1 MTRFAGPARATR
13 RTIRATTRVAPTEG
27 RWEATMHRRAFL
39 KTAAALAAS
48 GLAAPAIS
56 QRAAAR
62 TLRFVPQ
69 ADLASFDPIW
79 NTQYVVRNGA
89 ALIWDMLYG
98 VDENLQSRR
107 QMGEAED
114 ATADGLTWTFR
125 LRPALTFHDGEP
137 VLARDVVASIARW
150 EARDNMGLML
160 RGIENELVAVDD
172 RTFRWRLKKPFA
184 KMLVA
189 LGKIGTPSCFIM
201 PARIAATDPF
211 KPINDYVGSGPM
223 KLVRNEW
230 VPGAR
235 AVFEK
240 FSAYV
245 PRQEPAS
252 WTAGGKEMLLERIE
266 WITMPDPA
274 TAAAA
279 LQSGEVDWWE
289 TPLADLAPLLRK
301 NRSVAVDIKDPLGNI
316 GSFRMN
322 HLYPPFNDVRA
333 RRAILMALSQE
344 DYMRALVGD
353 DPALWKPVPGFFTPG
368 TALYTE
374 EGGDILKGPRNLD
387 AAKKLLAQS
396 GYASEPVSCIV
407 AQDQPITKTQGDV
420 TADLL
425 KRLGMNVDFVATDW
439 GTVGARRAV
448 KTPPGQG
455 GWHVFHTWHSGA
467 DCVNPAVAIGVRAS
481 GDKAWF
487 GWPDAPEVEA
497 QVAAWYE
504 ATTLE
509 EEKSAIRRLNK
520 AALEAVVYAPTGFFL
535 EYQAWRRNVSGIVKG
550 PLPFFWGVGK
560 AV

>member
-1 MTRFAGPARATR
+1 MD
-13 RTIRATTRVAPTEG
+13 
-27 RWEATMHRRAFL
+27 RRAFL
-39 KTAAALAAS
+39 KATAALAAG
-48 GLAAPAIS
+48 GLATPAIS

-69 ADLASFDPIW
+69 ADLANFDPIW

-98 VDENLQSRR
+98 VDDQLRPQR
-107 QMGEAED
+107 QMVEAEEVS
-114 ATADGLTWTFR
+114 ADGLTWTFR

-137 VLARDVVASIARW
+137 VLARDVVASLARW
-150 EARDNMGLML
+150 QARDNMGLML
-160 RGIENELVAVDD
+160 KAIENELAAVDD
-172 RTFRWRLKKPFA
+172 RTFRWKLKKPFR

-189 LGKIGTPSCFIM
+189 LGKVGTPSCFIM

-211 KPINDYVGSGPM
+211 KPINDYIGSGPM
-223 KLVRNEW
+223 RLARNEW

-240 FSAYV
+240 FSGYV
-245 PRQEPAS
+245 PRQEQAS
-252 WTAGGKEMLLERIE
+252 WAAGGKRMLLERIE

-274 TAAAA
+274 TASAA

-289 TPLADLAPLLRK
+289 MPLADLVPLLRR
-301 NRSVAVDIKDPLGNI
+301 NRNVAVDIKDPLGNI

-333 RRAILMALSQE
+333 RRAILMAMSQE

-353 DPALWKPVPGFFTPG
+353 DEALWKPLPSFLTPG
-368 TALYTE
+368 TSLYTE
-374 EGGDILKGPRNLD
+374 EGGDIIKGPRNLD

-396 GYASEPVSCIV
+396 GYAGEPVSCIV
-407 AQDQPITKTQGDV
+407 AQDQPITKTQGDI

-455 GWHVFHTWHSGA
+455 GWHMFHTWHSGA
-467 DCVNPAVAIGVRAS
+467 DCVSPAVAIGVRAS

-497 QVAAWYE
+497 QVVAWYE
-504 ATTLE
+504 AKTLE
-509 EEKSAIRRLNK
+509 EEKATIRRLNR

-550 PLPFFWGVGK
+550 PLPFFWGVSK
-560 AV
+560 AA